1 MYHLGNPT
9 SHFQGSPSEQA
20 RFAREE
26 LSDALVGDD
35 DSMIPDGMREENY
48 IEDVVLDN
56 GLSFYDKNGDKEQ
69 DDDTTNNGKQST
81 PEHSN
86 REFDDTERSE
96 PATCMRQQYS
106 SQSSP
111 SMLAGSSRASL
122 DDWTA
127 SSAPTSLSVEN
138 YGPGFLLATLEDA
151 LPKQQDQQQQIGQE
165 LTPAELQKRREQLES
180 MWERVRRWLWAN
192 GGDIGGT
199 SSNSNDDR
207 NIGTTGAAGGMENNR
222 RAAAHLRGSTDAT
235 CLHLICKLP
244 NPPLD
249 VVQAIV
255 EAAPDVV
262 SWTDAH
268 GWLPL
273 HHACANGAD
282 PNVIKVLIDAFPS
295 GSIQQDKQLR
305 TPLHFYATR
314 VHAPEIPPAVMAR
327 NAELLTCPYESVTAA
342 QLPDRN
348 GMLPM
353 HYACAYGTH
362 PAVLK
367 VMVNAFPDSL
377 TAKEKHGRTPMHL
390 AMVNAHRDAS
400 PDTIRF
406 LLTFPSSRA
415 TINTRD
421 QDGYLPLHLMTLGLK
436 GYSRA
441 ESDQDKRFNVSESLS
456 LYLGAEPTPVAD
468 FLTAIQ
474 DLPDWLQD
482 TAVVSSHVRNVVN
495 EKIVKRFP
503 TSILLMDGYMLIV
516 VIICFAVTTKNHIDL
531 RFDRE
536 HYQDTTRAA
545 LVFLFIGAI
554 YFILRELVQI
564 VSLASIGSLNAYWK
578 DFSNWLDFAV
588 FILVLNY
595 ACLMASHASVISDD
609 VFRTG
614 VAFTQGLLWVS
625 AILFLKKTL
634 VGFAVFV
641 GGVVYVVRRLV
652 AFLMAVAIM
661 LLCCAQ
667 LFYFVYVD
675 TDICQPPTP
684 EVYEYLGGSVSVC
697 TFGHCTFGRSLLKV
711 YTMMMGEINYAMRYA
726 TNFSAQI
733 VFLFYAF
740 VVVILLSHVLIAIVV
755 DSYEIIQNDR
765 ASIVFWSNR
774 LEFVAEIDA
783 ISYTLKRRLM
793 WGSTNKKGE
802 RHVAGASTESN
813 PSDSAASEALD
824 VPAFA
829 REGDSFDEQVGLETS
844 KDHFREAW
852 HQIIMLY
859 DVSLY
864 DDIDWWETF
873 IYNIFRIF
881 CALVIIPLWLT
892 LGAVTAGWL
901 WPPQVREYLFA
912 QKEVVLSHAELARKK
927 LEQLQSIQDD
937 LKLAKTEIVR
947 ERASNREDMMRI
959 RVEVEMIQGEVLAD
973 LQQVK
978 ELMTSLLVVER

>member
-1 MYHLGNPT
+1 MYHPGDPT

-20 RFAREE
+20 RFAQEE
-26 LSDALVGDD
+26 LSDALVGDN
-35 DSMIPDGMREENY
+35 DSMIPDGMREGNNM
-48 IEDVVLDN
+48 DDAVLDS
-56 GLSFYDKNGDKEQ
+56 GLSFYDQNGDEDQ
-69 DDDTTNNGKQST
+69 DDTTNNGKQST

-86 REFDDTERSE
+86 REFDDSERS
-96 PATCMRQQYS
+96 MRQTDSGQRS
-106 SQSSP
+106 S
-111 SMLAGSSRASL
+111 SMLAAGSSRASL
-122 DDWTA
+122 DYLTA

-151 LPKQQDQQQQIGQE
+151 LPKQQEQIGQE
-165 LTPAELQKRREQLES
+165 LTPSELQQRREQLES

-199 SSNSNDDR
+199 SNNNDDR
-207 NIGTTGAAGGMENNR
+207 NIGTTSSAGGIENNR
-222 RAAAHLRGSTDAT
+222 RAAARLRGSTDAT

-249 VVQAIV
+249 VVKAIV

-273 HHACANGAD
+273 HHACANGAN
-282 PNVIKVLIDAFPS
+282 PNVMKVLIDAFPS

-314 VHAPEIPPAVMAR
+314 VHAPEIPPAIMAR
-327 NAELLTCPYESVTAA
+327 NAELLTRPYKSVTAA

-367 VMVNAFPDSL
+367 VMVDAFPDSL

-441 ESDQDKRFNVSESLS
+441 ESDQDKRFNVSESLR
-456 LYLGAEPTPVAD
+456 LYLDAEPMPVAD

-503 TSILLMDGYMLIV
+503 TSILLMDGYMLMI

-536 HYQDTTRAA
+536 NYQDTTQAA

-554 YFILRELVQI
+554 YFIFRELVQI

-578 DFSNWLDFAV
+578 DLSNWLDFAV

-684 EVYEYLGGSVSVC
+684 EVYEYLGGSVC

-711 YTMMMGEINYAMRYA
+711 YTMMMGEINFVMRYS

-733 VFLFYAF
+733 VFIFYAF
-740 VVVILLSHVLIAIVV
+740 VVVILLSNVLIAIVV

-783 ISYTLKRRLM
+783 ISYTLKRRLT

-802 RHVAGASTESN
+802 RHVVGASTESN
-813 PSDSAASEALD
+813 PSDSATSEALD
-824 VPAFA
+824 VHVNAT
-829 REGDSFDEQVGLETS
+829 EGDPFDEQVALETS

-927 LEQLQSIQDD
+927 LEQLQGIQDD
-937 LKLAKTEIVR
+937 LKRAKTEIVR

-978 ELMTSLLVVER
+978 EVMTSLLVVER